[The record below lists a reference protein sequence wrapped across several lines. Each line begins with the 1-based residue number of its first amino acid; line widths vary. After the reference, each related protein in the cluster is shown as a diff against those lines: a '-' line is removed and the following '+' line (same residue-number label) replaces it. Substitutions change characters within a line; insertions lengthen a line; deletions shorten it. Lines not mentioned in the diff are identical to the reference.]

1 MYYMCVSLNG
11 ESQIIL
17 QPDQNAL
24 EPKIEKTCSLS
35 PNYPQPYYE
44 LPNLSPLY
52 NHKIHRNGI

>member
-1 MYYMCVSLNG
+1 MCVNLDG

-24 EPKIEKTCSLS
+24 KPRIEKTYSLS
-35 PNYPQPYYE
+35 LNYPQLYYE

-52 NHKIHRNGI
+52 NHKIHKNGM